1 MSLVSLSI
9 DRCTLGAIAAFF
21 GAGKARLTF
30 FAARGFLTAA
40 MGAGACVDFA
50 AFFAVA
56 MRNFLHEKSLVRRTD
71 IGSDSEIVQQLAMK
85 IVRALPR
92 LDIVLGGKSE
102 LMQQTTNQPI
112 WSLTSHH
119 HSPLEKSWLQSRHG
133 TYHCS

>member
-40 MGAGACVDFA
+40 MGAGAFVDFA

-92 LDIVLGGKSE
+92 LNICSRWQVRTHAINNEPTARRPWSTEKRIE
-102 LMQQTTNQPI
+102 WQT
-112 WSLTSHH
+112 
-119 HSPLEKSWLQSRHG
+119 R
-133 TYHCS
+133 

>member
-1 MSLVSLSI
+1 
-9 DRCTLGAIAAFF
+9 
-21 GAGKARLTF
+21 LTF

-40 MGAGACVDFA
+40 MGAGAFVDFA

-92 LDIVLGGKSE
+92 LDICSRWQVRTHAANDES
-102 LMQQTTNQPI
+102 TY
-112 WSLTSHH
+112 
-119 HSPLEKSWLQSRHG
+119 LEPHLPPP
-133 TYHCS
+133 